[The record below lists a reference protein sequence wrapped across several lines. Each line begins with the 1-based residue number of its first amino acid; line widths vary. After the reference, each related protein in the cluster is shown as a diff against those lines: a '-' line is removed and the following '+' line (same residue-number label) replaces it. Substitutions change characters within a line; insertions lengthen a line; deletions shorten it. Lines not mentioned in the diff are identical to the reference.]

1 MPSINV
7 TWLYDVAKVLD
18 LFRDITVDL
27 IRRCNA
33 AEHTLTDEQAKRIGD
48 LIFDISYT
56 NDLGELHVKFDK
68 LYKELANGDDTC
80 ETVDKWY
87 ARAIKKDKGAH

>member
-1 MPSINV
+1 MASINV
-7 TWLYDVAKVLD
+7 TLLYDVAKVLD
-18 LFRDITVDL
+18 IFRDITCDL
-27 IRRCNA
+27 IRKCNA
-33 AEHTLTDEQAKRIGD
+33 AEPTLTDEQAKRISD

-68 LYKELANGDDTC
+68 LYKELANGADTC

-87 ARAIKKDKGAH
+87 ARAIGKDKETH